1 MSRKKKF
8 LIGLGV
14 AVTLIA
20 VAAVI
25 RAAGGGDAVAV
36 RTERVERR
44 DLVARVSATG
54 HIEPKTSVDISADV
68 SGRIVELTVEEGDD
82 VEEGELLLT
91 IDDARFQAALQ
102 RAEASLA
109 EARAREAQAR
119 GRATQAQRDFERIR
133 DLKERLPEMVT
144 ESEFEAARTEAEV
157 QAALHES
164 ARHAVEMARAGVRE
178 AQDQLAKTVI
188 RAPMSGRVTRLNVE
202 RGETAVVGTMN
213 FAGSLLLTVSDLSV
227 MEAVIEVDETDVPA
241 ISVGDSVVVRIDAF
255 GERPFVGRVTT
266 IGNSSLTPRDQL
278 SSDQAIDFEVR
289 VTLEDV
295 DVDLRTDLSATADV
309 ITDVRE
315 NVLAIPIVALTLLG
329 PDEFEALPNERAE
342 GGDVEAEAP
351 EPPREANRDG
361 VEGVFVVDGDIARF
375 RPVEV
380 GIAGDQYFEVLSG
393 LDEGTTIVAGSFQA
407 IRELSDGSQIE
418 IEDDDG
424 RPREARAAMSEGST
438 EE

>member
-1 MSRKKKF
+1 MSRKKKLF
-8 LIGLGV
+8 IGLGV
-14 AVTLIA
+14 
-20 VAAVI
+20 VAALVALAVVI

-36 RTERVERR
+36 RTEQVERR

-102 RAEASLA
+102 RAEANLSD
-109 EARAREAQAR
+109 ARARATQAR
-119 GRATQAQRDFERIR
+119 GRAEQARRDFERIR
-133 DLKERLPEMVT
+133 DLRDRLPEMVT
-144 ESEFEAARTEAEV
+144 ESEFEAAQTEMEV
-157 QAALHES
+157 QNALLESALHG
-164 ARHAVEMARAGVRE
+164 VEMARAGVRE
-178 AQDQLAKTVI
+178 AEDQLAKTVI

-227 MEAVIEVDETDVPA
+227 MEAVIEVDETDVPE

-255 GERPFVGRVTT
+255 GERPFLGRVTT

-289 VTLEDV
+289 VTLENV

-315 NVLAIPIVALTLLG
+315 DVLSIPIVALTLLG
-329 PDEFEALPNERAE
+329 PDEFEAVPNERA
-342 GGDVEAEAP
+342 GGEDTDGGEES
-351 EPPREANRDG
+351 EPGSANRDG

-393 LDEGTTIVAGSFQA
+393 LDEGTTIVAGTFQA
-407 IRELSDGSQIE
+407 IRELADGSRIE
-418 IEDDDG
+418 VEGGDAG
-424 RPREARAAMSEGST
+424 SGEARAAMTREST
-438 EE
+438 NE